1 MPIGA
6 CGEIP
11 AMIEVELLPA
21 QYGDAIWLRYGPSEH
36 ALHHVLIDTGF
47 EDTATLLRKQ
57 LRQAPQLAIDL
68 LVLTHIDADHI
79 EGSVHL
85 LQDVEVAGNGRI
97 RQVWFNGWQHIDSVA
112 KAEDALGALQGEYFS
127 SLVKERKIPW
137 NDRFACEA
145 VCIPNKGPLPVTE
158 LAGGM
163 RLTLLSPTR
172 EKLRALQSYWVK
184 DLKGK
189 LAPGDERQ
197 ALALLAEDRKYK
209 IDALGLSSE
218 VAALVARPFKEDS
231 ARANGSSIAFL
242 AEYDGKRLL
251 FTGDAHPSV
260 LVASIDRFEAQSRP
274 LPIDVFKVAHHG
286 SCHNTSPE
294 LIERIRCKHVL
305 ISTNGKKFDHPDAE
319 CIARIVD
326 AHRGRD
332 LVMHFNYATEFTQ
345 AWNDPVT
352 RKKYDYTVEYGAEG
366 ALTVSL

>member
-1 MPIGA
+1 
-6 CGEIP
+6 
-11 AMIEVELLPA
+11 
-21 QYGDAIWLRYGPSEH
+21 
-36 ALHHVLIDTGF
+36 
-47 EDTATLLRKQ
+47 
-57 LRQAPQLAIDL
+57 
-68 LVLTHIDADHI
+68 
-79 EGSVHL
+79 
-85 LQDVEVAGNGRI
+85 
-97 RQVWFNGWQHIDSVA
+97 
-112 KAEDALGALQGEYFS
+112 
-127 SLVKERKIPW
+127 
-137 NDRFACEA
+137 
-145 VCIPNKGPLPVTE
+145 
-158 LAGGM
+158 
-163 RLTLLSPTR
+163 
-172 EKLRALQSYWVK
+172 
-184 DLKGK
+184 
-189 LAPGDERQ
+189 
-197 ALALLAEDRKYK
+197 
-209 IDALGLSSE
+209 
-218 VAALVARPFKEDS
+218 
-231 ARANGSSIAFL
+231 
-242 AEYDGKRLL
+242 LL